1 MHRHGGRRPQ
11 SAPNAWAASLLRA
24 ARDLKLAATSPRLL
38 PDRPPK
44 ETAHD
49 IRRRACNLHTRD
61 QIGKDLPADAG
72 TAESAQPIASAATVV
87 TPNGVK
93 LSRVAA
99 IEPSTSMPRHASSIT
114 TTAKPSRRASS
125 AE

>member
-11 SAPNAWAASLLRA
+11 SAPNAWAASSLRA
-24 ARDLKLAATSPRLL
+24 AWDLRLATTSPRLL

-44 ETAHD
+44 ETGHD
-49 IRRRACNLHTRD
+49 IRRRAFNLHTRG
-61 QIGKDLPADAG
+61 QIGKELPADAPTG
-72 TAESAQPIASAATVV
+72 SAQAMASALTVV
-87 TPNGVK
+87 IPNGAK

-99 IEPSTSMPRHASSIT
+99 TEPSTSMPRQASSIT